1 MCESPDSPGNTWL
14 SLCSYMFYFLYV
26 NQGSVICPREDTT
39 ETSIRYAHD
48 FSMFSFV
55 HKLRVTH
62 MIYSTTPFTAGPIA
76 FGKTGTFHVLIQC
89 SWNNHEGY
97 VKITKI
103 DQESENY
110 FHIHS
115 DAQFMHHFYN
125 SFVIVKISV
134 DDDLY
139 ILWATSYVMVIF
151 SRKYNAY
158 VRIDMASFH
167 LNIHGL
173 K

>member
-1 MCESPDSPGNTWL
+1 MYWSNA
-14 SLCSYMFYFLYV
+14 
-26 NQGSVICPREDTT
+26 RETIMKDMLK
-39 ETSIRYAHD
+39 S
-48 FSMFSFV
+48 
-55 HKLRVTH
+55 
-62 MIYSTTPFTAGPIA
+62 
-76 FGKTGTFHVLIQC
+76 Q
-89 SWNNHEGY
+89 
-97 VKITKI
+97 KI

-158 VRIDMASFH
+158 VRIYMASFH
-167 LNIHGL
+167 LNIHWL